1 MTEHSEALV
10 DLIDVQLVAA
20 QEEIAALERARAS
33 LLDSSRK
40 TEHRSTPRVRAPKA
54 APRAAAPR
62 AKAAKRLPP
71 NSNVA
76 RAYAFLLDHPGTE
89 AAALGPALGLSPLA
103 GYRLVNQ
110 LQEMGAAEK
119 RARAWFPK
127 MTVNGG
133 ALTLS
138 RP

>member
-54 APRAAAPR
+54 APRAR

-110 LQEMGAAEK
+110 LREMGAAEK
-119 RARAWFPK
+119 RERAWFPK